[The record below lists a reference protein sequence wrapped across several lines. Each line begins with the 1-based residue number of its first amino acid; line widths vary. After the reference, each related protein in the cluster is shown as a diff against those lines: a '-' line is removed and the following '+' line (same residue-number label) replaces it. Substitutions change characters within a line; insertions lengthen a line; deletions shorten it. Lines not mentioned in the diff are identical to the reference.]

1 MDWLPTAYW
10 ILSGAALIGG
20 ALLGLQS
27 FEHRRYARGRG
38 RRISAKAP
46 RDHVTL
52 FVPCKGVDDDLE
64 QNLRAMFEQDHADY
78 ELVFIVESVDD
89 DAYRPIC
96 RLIAEYTERRAQVLI
111 AGLATTDGQKV
122 HNLLAAT
129 ERLPPQTRILA
140 FADADIRPPK
150 DWLRLLTQQL
160 HKLGAATGYRRFVP
174 KRTTLA
180 NLLVASIDSAVVPI
194 MFPSFHH
201 KVWGGSWAIRRE
213 LFESTAMRESWRGTL
228 SDDLVA
234 SNVLAQAHQTL
245 ALETACILPS
255 PIDIDFPTMLS
266 WIRRQFIIGR
276 FYSPWLWLVVL
287 VGHCA
292 GQLILWAN
300 IVAAAVGLAIGA
312 AWTWQP
318 AAVVATLYAMHVIR
332 GWFRQ
337 SASRYYL
344 PEHQQALAGVR
355 QFDIWC
361 GPLGGAVLACALVWS
376 AIGRR
381 ISWKNNVYEMSYGGQ
396 IRRIPTGPRQ
406 DEKPKAGTDTDVTR
420 RAA

>member
-1 MDWLPTAYW
+1 
-10 ILSGAALIGG
+10 
-20 ALLGLQS
+20 
-27 FEHRRYARGRG
+27 
-38 RRISAKAP
+38 
-46 RDHVTL
+46 
-52 FVPCKGVDDDLE
+52 
-64 QNLRAMFEQDHADY
+64 MFEQDHADY

-89 DAYRPIC
+89 EAYRPIC
-96 RLIAEYTERRAQVLI
+96 RLISEYTERRTQVLI

-129 ERLPPQTRILA
+129 ERLSPQTRILC
-140 FADADIRPPK
+140 FADADIRPPR
-150 DWLRLLTQQL
+150 DWLRQLTQQL
-160 HKLGAATGYRRFVP
+160 HKLGALDRLSTLRAQARHIGQPAGGQHRQRRSAHHVP
-174 KRTTLA
+174 HHSSQGVGR
-180 NLLVASIDSAVVPI
+180 VVGDSPRAVRVDRAAR
-194 MFPSFHH
+194 
-201 KVWGGSWAIRRE
+201 V
-213 LFESTAMRESWRGTL
+213 WRGTL

-234 SNVLAQAHQTL
+234 SNVLSQAHQSL

-287 VGHCA
+287 IGHCA
-292 GQLILWAN
+292 GQLILWSN
-300 IVAAAVGLAIGA
+300 VVAATVGLAIGA
-312 AWTWQP
+312 AWAWQP
-318 AAVVATLYAMHVIR
+318 LAVVAALYGLHVVR

-355 QFDIWC
+355 RFDIWC
-361 GPLGGAVLACALVWS
+361 GPLSGAVLACALVAS

-381 ISWKNNVYEMSYGGQ
+381 IAWKSNVYEMSYGGQ
-396 IRRIPTGPRQ
+396 IRRIPTGPRLV
-406 DEKPKAGTDTDVTR
+406 ETHKAASNTDATR